1 MWTFPR
7 RVDSD
12 LMGDIWTCRCD
23 INRDVREGFYPGEK
37 SVGEVLCVWFPCSCS
52 SGRRCRW
59 ERGCVR
65 VKQHSTR
72 CAYCICV
79 CVCVKLHTAYIF
91 SLWLCISCTYA
102 LLCSCLSLSLCVS
115 IYQLLPHTDAGV
127 GLGGGWWGALQWL
140 HSCLLLG
147 ESLHRGRLHS
157 QSRRCRKLP
166 GQWGG
171 RARRWADAR
180 VLHGSFSRLISQWG
194 CCVSDM
200 KAGSWSYLQPS
211 CSSSQ
216 PQSVG
221 SLSWAVSGD
230 SSSPGS
236 SQE

>member
-1 MWTFPR
+1 
-7 RVDSD
+7 
-12 LMGDIWTCRCD
+12 MGDIWTCRCD

-59 ERGCVR
+59 ECGCVR

-72 CAYCICV
+72 CAYCI

-102 LLCSCLSLSLCVS
+102 LLCSCLSLSLCLHLS
-115 IYQLLPHTDAGV
+115 AAPPHGCRGGV
-127 GLGGGWWGALQWL
+127 GWRVVGCSAVAALV
-140 HSCLLLG
+140 
-147 ESLHRGRLHS
+147 
-157 QSRRCRKLP
+157 P
-166 GQWGG
+166 V
-171 RARRWADAR
+171 ARRESAPRPPPQPITAMQEAPGPMR
-180 VLHGSFSRLISQWG
+180 RPSEAVGRRSGSSWEFSRLISQWG

>member
-1 MWTFPR
+1 MC
-7 RVDSD
+7 
-12 LMGDIWTCRCD
+12 LL
-23 INRDVREGFYPGEK
+23 Y
-37 SVGEVLCVWFPCSCS
+37 L
-52 SGRRCRW
+52 
-59 ERGCVR
+59 
-65 VKQHSTR
+65 
-72 CAYCICV
+72 CV
-79 CVCVKLHTAYIF
+79 CVWSFTLHTYSACDYV
-91 SLWLCISCTYA
+91 SHVHMPSYVPA
-102 LLCSCLSLSLCVS
+102 SLSLCVS

-211 CSSSQ
+211 CSLSQ

-236 SQE
+236 SQQ